1 MCAAGCCECSGA
13 AVRGIGGP
21 LGSALT
27 IYALGLRLLVTQTL
41 TIYAIVQDPVVIAI
55 SDEFKWLVCAAGRCA
70 HLHLLVRLWAQD
82 QSLWAAPSKV

>member
-1 MCAAGCCECSGA
+1 MLGCGCEGHWGP
-13 AVRGIGGP
+13 VGI
-21 LGSALT
+21 ALT

-55 SDEFKWLVCAAGRCA
+55 SDEFKWLVCAAGRCT